1 MKTQF
6 KRISS
11 KIIIGFIAI
20 TTISIIINF
29 ITFLLV
35 YNYET
40 FEKIYQLLK

>member
-11 KIIIGFIAI
+11 KIFIGFIII
-20 TTISIIINF
+20 TIISIIINF
-29 ITFLLV
+29 ITFLVV

-40 FEKIYQLLK
+40 FDKIYQLLK